1 MSFDI
6 RRIPPEIINLVAEFT
21 SGRIDGWTKEGIRNR
36 LEKIKNEPGQ
46 EPDIQNYINWVL
58 YKNEKQY
65 E

>member
-6 RRIPPEIINLVAEFT
+6 RRIPLEIINLAAELT

-36 LEKIKNEPGQ
+36 LEKIKDEPGQ
-46 EPDIQNYINWVL
+46 DTDIQNYINWVL